1 MSNFRLLN
9 KQGVES
15 ESGFVVQ
22 RTGRFTEEY
31 RESARSI
38 VIEVEGGFSGDKHV
52 VSYSRASFTAWS
64 SDATEQQR
72 AIDNYR
78 KAIVFMG
85 SVPDEY

>member
-1 MSNFRLLN
+1 MSNFRWLN

-31 RESARSI
+31 RERGRSI
-38 VIEVEGGFSGDKHV
+38 VIDVEGGFSGENHV
-52 VSYSRASFTAWS
+52 VSYSRASFAAWS
-64 SDATEQQR
+64 SDTAEQQR
-72 AIDNYR
+72 VIDNYR
-78 KAIVFMG
+78 EAVVFMG